1 MWRRSYREPDL
12 GCNRLEAFERG
23 LWDDIFPRLVGKDEV
38 KGVLPSKPYGEV
50 IRSLGLLH
58 LFENIHD
65 EGSGGQS
72 ARLVIFGGSN
82 VMLPAFFF
90 FLAELLLDRDRPLAE
105 VDRIP

>member
-1 MWRRSYREPDL
+1 MSPH
-12 GCNRLEAFERG
+12 
-23 LWDDIFPRLVGKDEV
+23 
-38 KGVLPSKPYGEV
+38 GEV

-72 ARLVIFGGSN
+72 ARFVIFGGSN